1 MRPVNLIPGDH
12 RRDGDGSK
20 AIPIPYFVIGA
31 LVLALIGV
39 TAVTLQ
45 GKGISGKQAEIAAL
59 EVTEAQTSAR
69 AQSLSS
75 FVAFQDLTTGRATT
89 VAALAQSRFDWE
101 RVIRELTLVLPNR
114 VWLTSL
120 IGTVS
125 PAVSTSSG
133 QGVALRAEIEG
144 PALELVGCA
153 ASQRDVASLI
163 SALGDI
169 DGVTRVTAGRSEKQ
183 APTADSGSASASGD
197 SEDCRTRNFITKFE
211 IVAAFDA
218 VAVPAGAIP
227 TADAGAVAAATPA
240 TPEAGSAG
248 TDASAQGGTSDGSTP
263 AQPADGSAQAQ
274 PADGSAQAQ
283 PASDKGGSK

>member
-45 GKGISGKQAEIAAL
+45 GKGISGKQAELAAL

-101 RVIRELTLVLPNR
+101 RVIRD
-114 VWLTSL
+114 
-120 IGTVS
+120 TV
-125 PAVSTSSG
+125 G
-133 QGVALRAEIEG
+133 
-144 PALELVGCA
+144 
-153 ASQRDVASLI
+153 
-163 SALGDI
+163 
-169 DGVTRVTAGRSEKQ
+169 
-183 APTADSGSASASGD
+183 
-197 SEDCRTRNFITKFE
+197 RTRRELLIRNWTWTPDARDGDRARVDEALHRFE
-211 IVAAFDA
+211 TFQFA
-218 VAVPAGAIP
+218 P
-227 TADAGAVAAATPA
+227 
-240 TPEAGSAG
+240 
-248 TDASAQGGTSDGSTP
+248 
-263 AQPADGSAQAQ
+263 
-274 PADGSAQAQ
+274 
-283 PASDKGGSK
+283 